1 MKKKLTTRTKNK
13 GEDVMDGLR
22 LQVLMNRKWTTG
34 IRTYNSYEE
43 AERRIEELAKVG
55 IKARIITMKELCS

>member
-1 MKKKLTTRTKNK
+1 M
-13 GEDVMDGLR
+13 LR
-22 LQVLMNRKWTTG
+22 LQVLMKRTWTTG